1 MDNLFRFFF
10 LSNDNN
16 DWSYQTFRMWIQI
29 WFWLFSK
36 SSAETVYYQRISWSI
51 LLVVYKLGPVWAI
64 QLLCVQKTW
73 SEAKK
78 KKITRYQNGNK
89 RREKVGHMAADFLS
103 EIGRPGPEYE
113 QQRKGRMT
121 QNKKKLRLTKMKKK
135 KMVSNSY
142 GAAASDEPHRCCW
155 PRKPRAKRIR

>member
-1 MDNLFRFFF
+1 
-10 LSNDNN
+10 
-16 DWSYQTFRMWIQI
+16 
-29 WFWLFSK
+29 
-36 SSAETVYYQRISWSI
+36 
-51 LLVVYKLGPVWAI
+51 
-64 QLLCVQKTW
+64 
-73 SEAKK
+73 
-78 KKITRYQNGNK
+78 
-89 RREKVGHMAADFLS
+89 MAADFLS
-103 EIGRPGPEYE
+103 EIGRPGPEFE